1 MSFVY
6 NSSIGV
12 FSLNSRG
19 LHLNDKGV
27 GRLALNI
34 KLTIRKLWFEL
45 EPMSDDR
52 DQEVLDQNTSNFQDQ
67 RD

>member
-12 FSLNSRG
+12 FSLNSGG

-27 GRLALNI
+27 GRLALNL

-45 EPMSDDR
+45 EPMNDDH

-67 RD
+67 RV

>member
-12 FSLNSRG
+12 FSLNSGG

-27 GRLALNI
+27 GRLALNL
-34 KLTIRKLWFEL
+34 KLTIRKLRFEL
-45 EPMSDDR
+45 EPMNDDH

-67 RD
+67 RV